1 LWPWTR
7 LALLSLGVAAAVRN
21 SAAAIGLVLAL
32 LLGALVLKSRPRFTK
47 QRKDKAMTDAAQRA
61 SATAAYTGSGAISI
75 IRAFRWRGRP
85 PATRIVAIS
94 AVLTVMAFAV
104 VACSSPSPGSTPEA
118 GSSPVTTAQL
128 VEFAQC
134 MRSHDIKNFPDPV
147 NGAFN
152 FSGVGADSVDPNSPA
167 FQSAKAA
174 CIHLVP
180 GEAQRLAVT
189 AQELAA
195 GDKLATCMRSHGF
208 PAFPDPTSQ
217 NVFDV
222 PKSINIALPG
232 YQSAFSTCQSQA
244 HDDSGVFPG
253 AASNGQGS

>member
-1 LWPWTR
+1 
-7 LALLSLGVAAAVRN
+7 
-21 SAAAIGLVLAL
+21 
-32 LLGALVLKSRPRFTK
+32 
-47 QRKDKAMTDAAQRA
+47 MTDAAQRA

-75 IRAFRWRGRP
+75 IRAVRWRGRP
-85 PATRIVAIS
+85 PALRIVAITVA
-94 AVLTVMAFAV
+94 AVAMIFAAA
-104 VACSSPSPGSTPEA
+104 ACSSSSPSTPDA

-134 MRSHDIKNFPDPV
+134 MRSHGIKNFPDPV
-147 NGAFN
+147 NGGFS

-167 FQSAKAA
+167 FQAAKAA

-180 GEAQRLAVT
+180 GEAQRPKVT
-189 AQELAA
+189 AQDLAA
-195 GDKLATCMRSHGF
+195 GDKLATCMHSHGF

-222 PKSINIALPG
+222 PKSINIALPS

-244 HDDSGVFPG
+244 HDNNGVFPG

>member
-1 LWPWTR
+1 
-7 LALLSLGVAAAVRN
+7 
-21 SAAAIGLVLAL
+21 
-32 LLGALVLKSRPRFTK
+32 
-47 QRKDKAMTDAAQRA
+47 MTDATGQADGIAAYAGSGGTGSSRAGRSRGRLRA
-61 SATAAYTGSGAISI
+61 S
-75 IRAFRWRGRP
+75 
-85 PATRIVAIS
+85 RIAAIS
-94 AVLTVMAFAV
+94 AVLTVMAVAV
-104 VACSSPSPGSTPEA
+104 VACSSSSPGSTPDA
-118 GSSPVTTAQL
+118 RSSPVTTAQL

-152 FSGVGADSVDPNSPA
+152 FSGVGADSVDPSSPA
-167 FQSAKAA
+167 FQAAKAA

-189 AQELAA
+189 AQDLAA
-195 GDKLATCMRSHGF
+195 GDKLANCMRSHGF

>member
-1 LWPWTR
+1 
-7 LALLSLGVAAAVRN
+7 
-21 SAAAIGLVLAL
+21 
-32 LLGALVLKSRPRFTK
+32 
-47 QRKDKAMTDAAQRA
+47 MTGAAQRA

-75 IRAFRWRGRP
+75 IRAVRWRGRP
-85 PATRIVAIS
+85 PVLRIAAITVA
-94 AVLTVMAFAV
+94 AVAMAFAV
-104 VACSSPSPGSTPEA
+104 VACSSPSPGSTPHA
-118 GSSPVTTAQL
+118 GSSTATTAQL

-147 NGAFN
+147 NGSFN
-152 FSGVGADSVDPNSPA
+152 FSGVGADSVDPSSPA
-167 FQSAKAA
+167 FQAAKAA

-180 GEAQRLAVT
+180 SEALAPVVT
-189 AQELAA
+189 AQDLAA

-217 NVFDV
+217 NVFNV
-222 PKSINIALPG
+222 PKSINIALPS

-244 HDDSGVFPG
+244 HDNNGVFPG